1 MEEKKVIRQ
10 DLLLKP
16 PTDIAELLSHLSE
29 KQATEL
35 LHRLYSAQ
43 LNREPMVKS
52 SRYGELRC
60 AWKDSNQP
68 PYDCIRS
75 VSSGRADTS
84 L

>member
-43 LNREPMVKS
+43 LNREPSLKGS
-52 SRYGELRC
+52 WYGEKTHAYLEGLEPT
-60 AWKDSNQP
+60 A
-68 PYDCIRS
+68 
-75 VSSGRADTS
+75 